1 MLCAD
6 VFVNGDHDFDGLLR
20 RGVTA
25 RTDLAVLEAVLV
37 ALAYALDASRLPAPP
52 GMSELRAFQRARADA
67 LLTCIRRQSRFT

>member
-1 MLCAD
+1 VVVDWPWACRGPAWLDTLMLCAD

-52 GMSELRAFQRARADA
+52 GMSLRHRE
-67 LLTCIRRQSRFT
+67 